1 MFRRVHFLGRG
12 FLLLSLIGGGK
23 AGPPWYTTTGKL
35 TRVGTGLQAEGLYL
49 TLDVATDNNTCKNKQ
64 FLLFERTQPQYRET
78 VSIVLLALAQARPI
92 DVYHDGSCWGDA
104 VKLAAVSLRT
114 SP

>member
-1 MFRRVHFLGRG
+1 MFHPPRFLVLA
-12 FLLLSLIGGGK
+12 LLLLLPVGVSK

-35 TRVGTGLQAEGLYL
+35 IRVGTGLQAEGLYL
-49 TLDVATDNNTCKNKQ
+49 TLDVATTNNTCKNKQ

-78 VSIVLLALAQARPI
+78 WSVALLAFAQARPI
-92 DVYHDGSCWGDA
+92 DVYYDGTCWGDA

-114 SP
+114 TP